1 MVGVWHGVM
10 CASHVDTDTSDQ
22 ALGLRQSWV
31 ETAETRA
38 VTESRQIWD
47 LDRSGQIWVMVIKYH
62 QVIKAT
68 EDMRHLGY
76 LGISWDEGW
85 RTLVNIGEHWWT
97 LVNIGEH
104 WWTLVNDVNHGE
116 REDSQV
122 LREDSLHRNHWSY
135 LVSPSCHLHLCHLDS
150 KSVHVA
156 ARREVHGMLP
166 NIGGFNMFYHV

>member
-10 CASHVDTDTSDQ
+10 CASHVATDTSDQ

-47 LDRSGQIWVMVIKYH
+47 LDRSGQIWVMVIKSSRP
-62 QVIKAT
+62 QRTWDAWDIL
-68 EDMRHLGY
+68 EY
-76 LGISWDEGW
+76 LGKRD
-85 RTLVNIGEHWWT
+85 
-97 LVNIGEH
+97 GEH
-104 WWTLVNDVNHGE
+104 WWTLVNDVNDGE